1 MCGGRLGHTSVF
13 PLRSVGRGAR
23 SSHRP
28 VGVALIPGAE
38 LEGGPEEAERSAV
51 GAPCF
56 SPSLGAP
63 RDFVFMLWVLQ
74 TPEPWTPALSVH
86 VEWGR

>member
-1 MCGGRLGHTSVF
+1 VFNLVFNTRCVEGDWATPLSSLPPGLSF
-13 PLRSVGRGAR
+13 PLRNVGRGAR

-28 VGVALIPGAE
+28 VGVALIPGAG

-63 RDFVFMLWVLQ
+63 
-74 TPEPWTPALSVH
+74 
-86 VEWGR
+86 